1 MGRQHKWFRRERY
14 KNKLER
20 DVDKHK
26 TYFSNVYFTTKEPD
40 PRDIREHTDYII
52 WFADRN
58 GLSLEEAFER
68 YVERDKKWGNGV
80 YVYYKRPEVPYTA
93 RYYHKSPR
101 RSAHQKDLK
110 KKTAR
115 RLRQK
120 WKQKGEV
127 YQHNDYRKVQEFWWE
142 LD

>member
-1 MGRQHKWFRRERY
+1 MGRQHKWFRKERY

-52 WFADRN
+52 WLANRN
-58 GLSLEEAFER
+58 NLSLEEALAIYTER
-68 YVERDKKWGNGV
+68 YKKWCNGI
-80 YVYYKRPEVPYTA
+80 YVYYNRPEVPYTT
-93 RYYHKSPR
+93 RYYYKKAG
-101 RSAHQKDLK
+101 RSKLQKDLK
-110 KKTAR
+110 KRTAR
-115 RLRQK
+115 RVRQK

-127 YQHNDYRKVQEFWWE
+127 YQHNDYRRVQEFWWE